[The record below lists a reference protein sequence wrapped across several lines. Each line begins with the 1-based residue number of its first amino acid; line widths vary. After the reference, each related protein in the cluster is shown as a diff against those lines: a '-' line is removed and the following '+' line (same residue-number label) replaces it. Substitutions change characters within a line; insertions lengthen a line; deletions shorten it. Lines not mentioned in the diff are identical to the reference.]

1 MMKNKFEEII
11 GQLQQERDD
20 KIAEC
25 EQVKAQV
32 SHHVIII
39 VKIVV
44 VTQVL
49 TGQKLDVIK
58 LRVAEEI
65 EAPYR
70 KVKHKCHLKYHKLEG
85 YSLAHFTTKLSSSK
99 T

>member
-1 MMKNKFEEII
+1 MQSEYKSLSGQYDMMKNKFEEII

-25 EQVKAQV
+25 EQVKTQV
-32 SHHVIII
+32 THHFITM
-39 VKIVV
+39 IVV
-44 VTQVL
+44 LLRYIKVL
-49 TGQKLDVIK
+49 TEQKLDVIK

-70 KVKHKCHLKYHKLEG
+70 KVK
-85 YSLAHFTTKLSSSK
+85 
-99 T
+99 

>member
-25 EQVKAQV
+25 EQVKTQV
-32 SHHVIII
+32 SHHVIVLVII
-39 VKIVV
+39 VIS
-44 VTQVL
+44 TQVL

-65 EAPYR
+65 EGPYR
-70 KVKHKCHLKYHKLEG
+70 KVGYKCYLKYRMQ
-85 YSLAHFTTKLSSSK
+85 
-99 T
+99 

>member
-1 MMKNKFEEII
+1 MALQSEYKSLSGQYDMMKNKFEEII

-25 EQVKAQV
+25 EQVKTQV
-32 SHHVIII
+32 YPPCCYYGNDIRYI
-39 VKIVV
+39 K
-44 VTQVL
+44 VL

-70 KVKHKCHLKYHKLEG
+70 KVNK
-85 YSLAHFTTKLSSSK
+85 F
-99 T
+99 

>member
-11 GQLQQERDD
+11 GQLQQERDN

-39 VKIVV
+39 VK
-44 VTQVL
+44 L
-49 TGQKLDVIK
+49 
-58 LRVAEEI
+58 
-65 EAPYR
+65 
-70 KVKHKCHLKYHKLEG
+70 
-85 YSLAHFTTKLSSSK
+85 
-99 T
+99 

>member
-25 EQVKAQV
+25 EQVKTQV

-39 VKIVV
+39 VKIV

-70 KVKHKCHLKYHKLEG
+70 KVKL
-85 YSLAHFTTKLSSSK
+85 TQMSSEVP
-99 T
+99 